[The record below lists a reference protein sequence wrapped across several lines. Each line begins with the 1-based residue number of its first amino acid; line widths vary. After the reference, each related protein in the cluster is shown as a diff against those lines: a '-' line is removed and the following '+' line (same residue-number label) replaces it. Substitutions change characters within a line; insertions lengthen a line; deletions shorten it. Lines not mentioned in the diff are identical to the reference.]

1 MKVTGLTDIGIKR
14 KVNQDSIFY
23 SDEPVG
29 NLPNL
34 FIVADGMGGHKA
46 GDYASDFAV
55 KSFLDNIKSSDQDN
69 YISLM
74 NEALQ
79 KTNAS
84 LFKKSHENTDFEGM
98 GTTFV
103 AATLK
108 GNQLY
113 VLNVG
118 DSRLYVAGDRFTQIT
133 RDHSWVEEMVTK
145 GEMKREEARTHSKK
159 NLITRAVGADE
170 DVMADFF
177 EVCIN
182 SGEIILLCS
191 DGLSNMVEN
200 KDIHEVLQ
208 KKVMLEDKGKML
220 VAAANDN
227 GGADNISVVLI
238 EPDKI

>member
-1 MKVTGLTDIGIKR
+1 MKITGLTDVGIKR

-23 SDEPVG
+23 SDKPIG

-46 GDYASDFAV
+46 GDFASNFAV
-55 KSFLDNIKSSDQDN
+55 KSFLEHIKNSDKDNFIT
-69 YISLM
+69 LM

-79 KTNAS
+79 KTNAA
-84 LFKKSHENTDFEGM
+84 LFAKAKENPDFEGM

-118 DSRLYVAGDRFTQIT
+118 DSRLYVSGDRFTQIT

-145 GEMKREEARTHSKK
+145 GEMAREEARTHSRK

-170 DVMADFF
+170 EVMADFF

-182 SGEIILLCS
+182 PGEIIVLCS
-191 DGLSNMVEN
+191 DGLSNMIEN
-200 KDIHEVLQ
+200 NDIHEIL
-208 KKVMLEDKGKML
+208 KKDILLDDKGKML
-220 VAAANDN
+220 VATANNN
-227 GGADNISVVLI
+227 GGTDNISVVLI

>member
-23 SDEPVG
+23 SDMPVG

-46 GDYASDFAV
+46 GDFASNFAV
-55 KSFLDNIKSSDQDN
+55 KSFLENIKNSNQDN
-69 YISLM
+69 FITIM

-79 KTNAS
+79 KTNFA
-84 LFKKSHENTDFEGM
+84 LFTKSHENPDFEGM

-145 GEMKREEARTHSKK
+145 GEMAREEARTHSKK

-200 KDIHEVLQ
+200 NDIHAILQKDII
-208 KKVMLEDKGKML
+208 LEDKGRML
-220 VAAANDN
+220 VATANNN
-227 GGADNISVVLI
+227 GGTDNISVVLI

>member
-1 MKVTGLTDIGIKR
+1 MKITGLTDVGIKR
-14 KVNQDSIFY
+14 KVNQDMIFY
-23 SDEPVG
+23 SDKPVG

-46 GDYASDFAV
+46 GDFASDFAV
-55 KSFLDNIKSSDQDN
+55 KSFLEYIKSSGKDN
-69 YISLM
+69 FITLM

-79 KTNAS
+79 KTNAE
-84 LFKKSHENTDFEGM
+84 LFAKAKENPDFEGM

-118 DSRLYVAGDRFTQIT
+118 DSRLYVSGDRFTQIT

-145 GEMKREEARTHSKK
+145 GEMAREEARTHSRK

-170 DVMADFF
+170 EVMADFF

-182 SGEIILLCS
+182 PGEIIILCS
-191 DGLSNMVEN
+191 DGLSNMIEN
-200 KDIHEVLQ
+200 NDIHEIL
-208 KKVMLEDKGKML
+208 KKDILLEDKGKML
-220 VAAANDN
+220 VATANNN
-227 GGADNISVVLI
+227 GGTDNISVVLI

>member
-1 MKVTGLTDIGIKR
+1 MKITGLTDVGIKR

-23 SDEPVG
+23 SDKPIG

-46 GDYASDFAV
+46 GDFASNFAV
-55 KSFLDNIKSSDQDN
+55 KSFLEHIKNSDKDNFIT
-69 YISLM
+69 LM

-79 KTNAS
+79 KTNAA
-84 LFKKSHENTDFEGM
+84 LFAKAKENPDFEGM

-118 DSRLYVAGDRFTQIT
+118 DSRLYVSGDRFTQIT

-145 GEMKREEARTHSKK
+145 GEMAREEARTHSRK

-170 DVMADFF
+170 EVMADFF

-182 SGEIILLCS
+182 PGEIIVLCS
-191 DGLSNMVEN
+191 DGLSNMIEN
-200 KDIHEVLQ
+200 NDIHEIL
-208 KKVMLEDKGKML
+208 KKDILLDLFRYDIVY
-220 VAAANDN
+220 
-227 GGADNISVVLI
+227 
-238 EPDKI
+238 

>member
-23 SDEPVG
+23 SDMPVG

-46 GDYASDFAV
+46 GDYASNFAV
-55 KSFLDNIKSSDQDN
+55 KSFIDNIKSSSQDN

-79 KTNAS
+79 KTNSA
-84 LFKKSHENTDFEGM
+84 LFAKSHDNPDFEGM

-103 AATLK
+103 AATLNC
-108 GNQLY
+108 NQLY

-118 DSRLYVAGDRFTQIT
+118 DSRLYVSGDRFTQIT
-133 RDHSWVEEMVTK
+133 RDHSWVEEMVNK
-145 GEMKREEARTHSKK
+145 GEMEREEARTHSKK

-208 KKVMLEDKGKML
+208 KEIILEDKGRML
-220 VAAANDN
+220 VATANNN
-227 GGADNISVVLI
+227 GGTDNISVVLI

>member
-1 MKVTGLTDIGIKR
+1 MKITGLTDVGIKR
-14 KVNQDSIFY
+14 KVNQDMIFY
-23 SDEPVG
+23 SDKPVG

-55 KSFLDNIKSSDQDN
+55 KSFLEHIKSSGKDN
-69 YISLM
+69 FITLM

-79 KTNAS
+79 KTNAA
-84 LFKKSHENTDFEGM
+84 LFAKAKENPDFEGM

-118 DSRLYVAGDRFTQIT
+118 DSRLYVSGDRFTQIT

-145 GEMKREEARTHSKK
+145 GEMAREEARKHSRK

-170 DVMADFF
+170 EVMADFF

-182 SGEIILLCS
+182 PGEIIILCS
-191 DGLSNMVEN
+191 DGLSNMIEN
-200 KDIHEVLQ
+200 NDIHEIL
-208 KKVMLEDKGKML
+208 KKDILLEDKGKML
-220 VAAANDN
+220 VATANNN
-227 GGADNISVVLI
+227 GGTDNISVVLV

>member
-1 MKVTGLTDIGIKR
+1 MKVTGLTDVGVKR
-14 KVNQDSIFY
+14 RVNQDAIFY
-23 SDEPVG
+23 SDKPVG

-46 GDYASDFAV
+46 GDFASNYAV
-55 KSFLDNIKSSDQDN
+55 KSFLDIITNSDKDN
-69 YISLM
+69 FITLM

-79 KTNAS
+79 KTNVALYSKS
-84 LFKKSHENTDFEGM
+84 LENPDFEGM

-118 DSRLYVAGDRFTQIT
+118 DSRLYIAGDRFTQIT

-145 GEMKREEARTHSKK
+145 GEMAREEARTHSKK

-170 DVMADFF
+170 EVMADFF
-177 EVCIN
+177 EVGIN
-182 SGEIILLCS
+182 PGEIIILCS

-200 KDIHEVLQ
+200 NDIHEIL
-208 KKVMLEDKGKML
+208 KKDILLEDKGKML
-220 VAAANDN
+220 VATANNN
-227 GGADNISVVLI
+227 GGTDNISVVLI